1 MTETIVASLLVVVGA
16 AGLFLAMPRGGA
28 RAGRGPLV
36 LLGAAGAVLVT
47 LLASAAGRG
56 GTAGWFVGLSVVAVA
71 AAIRMITHRRPVYSA
86 LYFVLVVVA
95 VAGLVLLLG
104 AEFLAA
110 ALVIIYAGAIL
121 ITYLFVIMLA
131 TQAPSEGEL
140 EALAE
145 YDAEARSPAAATVAS
160 FALLAVLTTMLFSGA
175 DGLEPRDGAGLD
187 APIEMMPRRAE
198 RSLREAGAIGAGDE
212 VVGVDAAAWTATLR
226 SGEEVA
232 LPESARLTNVERIG
246 HDLLAEHPGS
256 IEIAGVILLMAMLGA
271 TVLSRRQVELEDEAK
286 RRQAE
291 RLAAAGTVFAD
302 REVSP

>member
-121 ITYLFVIMLA
+121 VTYVFVIMLA
-131 TQAPSEGEL
+131 QQTGA
-140 EALAE
+140 AAC
-145 YDAEARSPAAATVAS
+145 DREAREP
-160 FALLAVLTTMLFSGA
+160 LLATAAGFVLLGVLGSRLFAPAVEASSGA
-175 DGLEPRDGAGLD
+175 PP
-187 APIEMMPRRAE
+187 APP
-198 RSLREAGAIGAGDE
+198 GDVTWVGTQLLTRY
-212 VVGVDAAAWTATLR
+212 VVGV
-226 SGEEVA
+226 
-232 LPESARLTNVERIG
+232 
-246 HDLLAEHPGS
+246 
-256 IEIAGVILLMAMLGA
+256 EIAGVLLLASMVGA
-271 TVLSRRQVELEDEAK
+271 IVIARRRVESGLEED
-286 RRQAE
+286 
-291 RLAAAGTVFAD
+291 AA
-302 REVSP
+302 